1 MSGIPTLLSPH
12 SPLGWLSF
20 VFSAVKQAESAG
32 RREGKGG
39 EHTSSCLHVFAV
51 FAANELKNYDSIRR
65 RGARSQGAF
74 EGRCIEA
81 RIVGL
86 KLLPFFALALPV
98 PLLILEEMPPFCAD
112 YALMNSAQGAEPQ
125 PEPDTL
131 GAAVAA

>member
-1 MSGIPTLLSPH
+1 M
-12 SPLGWLSF
+12 
-20 VFSAVKQAESAG
+20 
-32 RREGKGG
+32 
-39 EHTSSCLHVFAV
+39 HVFAV

-98 PLLILEEMPPFCAD
+98 PVPLLILEEMPPFCAD

-125 PEPDTL
+125 PEP
-131 GAAVAA
+131 